1 MRKLIFVQIM
11 LIYFISFSQN
21 SKKIDSINQ
30 IIVKTKSD
38 SIKSVEYLTISNL
51 HIQKDS
57 IFNNITKSLLYARK
71 AKSPKRISN
80 ARVNLANWYQIN
92 ISRKRAIKE
101 HLDAIGELET
111 FNFKSGIANHYIRLG
126 YRYNITH
133 QDSMLF
139 YLDKGVELAKESNDA
154 SVMVIGLLALG
165 NISFFNEDFN
175 KALGYYIEVE
185 KICNTTTSLIN
196 TEKHANSLEYIGYV
210 MQKIKRF
217 DKAIEYFYKSYDIV
231 IKLGFPS
238 NIAVMESNIAQQYMI
253 EEKYSNAIP
262 LLNKS
267 IAYYETFK
275 VPDNRSISAYIDR
288 GLCYKH
294 LNKFKESEYDFL
306 KAVEI
311 SKLPKNKKHY
321 TNALYRLA
329 DAYLYFKDY
338 KNAEQY
344 YREAEILCKQEKN
357 YDYLRIIYKGLAEIE
372 TYNKNYEEAIS
383 LLNETIKNTELER
396 ETKLSEAILKVE
408 TEFQTQKKE
417 KEIELLKLKNEIE
430 KKQKYYYLAFLA
442 LILAVSILIFLVFRN
457 KIKIASKEKEL
468 NKIKSHFLSNISHEF
483 RTPLTLIN
491 GPLIKL
497 LESETL
503 NDETKPSLQLI
514 QKNTNRLIELVD
526 QILELSKLDAGVVKI
541 SVEKGDLESF
551 IRSSTDAFQ
560 FLAKEKKLKL
570 HTSIDKMPWAWFDT
584 DILDKIM
591 NNLFS
596 NALKYTA
603 PFGKITF
610 EGFVKDNKELILSI
624 TNEVKNF
631 QEKDLNKLFERFY
644 KSEEQSEGTG
654 IGLSMIKELVNL
666 MHGKIEAQIIDAKK
680 INFKITLP
688 IAENAFSSNEK
699 KVVESENN
707 IDLVK
712 KQTKEKPII
721 LIVDDNKNI
730 RDYLGSLLTESYNI
744 LESVDGDEGIKMAIN
759 HLPDVIISDVMMP
772 NINGI
777 ELCNNLKNN
786 ELTSHIPIIL
796 LTAKSGDFNEI
807 SGLQSGADDYITKPF
822 NPKTLQIKINNI
834 VESRKALQERY
845 KKDVI
850 FKPKDIAITSS
861 DEVFLNKIKKVLDKH
876 LNSPDFNPE
885 LFSNEMELSRMQLH
899 RKLMAFTGLNTS
911 AFIRSQ
917 RLIQAI
923 QILKTSN
930 HTVNEVAYM
939 VGFNTPSY
947 FMKCFKEVYGKT
959 PSEYIN

>member
-1 MRKLIFVQIM
+1 MIF
-11 LIYFISFSQN
+11 
-21 SKKIDSINQ
+21 
-30 IIVKTKSD
+30 
-38 SIKSVEYLTISNL
+38 
-51 HIQKDS
+51 
-57 IFNNITKSLLYARK
+57 
-71 AKSPKRISN
+71 
-80 ARVNLANWYQIN
+80 
-92 ISRKRAIKE
+92 
-101 HLDAIGELET
+101 
-111 FNFKSGIANHYIRLG
+111 
-126 YRYNITH
+126 
-133 QDSMLF
+133 
-139 YLDKGVELAKESNDA
+139 
-154 SVMVIGLLALG
+154 
-165 NISFFNEDFN
+165 
-175 KALGYYIEVE
+175 
-185 KICNTTTSLIN
+185 
-196 TEKHANSLEYIGYV
+196 
-210 MQKIKRF
+210 
-217 DKAIEYFYKSYDIV
+217 
-231 IKLGFPS
+231 KLGFPS
-238 NIAVMESNIAQQYMI
+238 NIAVAESNLAQQYMI
-253 EEKYSNAIP
+253 IEEYKKAIP

-267 IAYYETFK
+267 ISYYETFT
-275 VPDNRSISAYIDR
+275 VPDNKSISTYIKR

-294 LNKFKESEYDFL
+294 LDKFKEAEKDFL

-311 SKLPKNKKHY
+311 SKLPQNKQHY

-338 KNAEQY
+338 KNAELF
-344 YREAEILCKQEKN
+344 YREAEILCKEEKN
-357 YDYLRIIYKGLAEIE
+357 YDYLRRIYKGLAEIE
-372 TYNKNYEEAIS
+372 AYNKNYENAID
-383 LLNETIKNTELER
+383 LLNETIKNAELER
-396 ETKLSEAILKVE
+396 QTKLDQDILKVE
-408 TEFQTQKKE
+408 TAFQTEKKE
-417 KEIELLKLKNEIE
+417 KEIELLSLKNEIA
-430 KKQKYYYLAFLA
+430 KKQEYYYLGFVG
-442 LILAVSILIFLVFRN
+442 LILTIAILVFLVFRN
-457 KIKIASKEKEL
+457 KIKIAAKEKEL
-468 NKIKSHFLSNISHEF
+468 NKIKSHFFSNISHEF

-497 LESETL
+497 LESKTL
-503 NDETKPSLQLI
+503 NSEAKPNLELI
-514 QKNTNRLIELVD
+514 QKNTDRLIQLVD
-526 QILELSKLDAGVVKI
+526 QMLELSKLDAGVVKI
-541 SVEKGDLESF
+541 SVEKGNLESF
-551 IRSSTDAFQ
+551 LKSSTDAFQ

-584 DILDKIM
+584 DIIDKII

-603 PFGKITF
+603 PFGEIAF
-610 EGFVKDNKELILSI
+610 EGFIKDDKELILSI
-624 TNEVKNF
+624 TNDVKNF
-631 QEKDLNKLFERFY
+631 QEKNLDKLFERFY

-666 MHGKIEAQIIDAKK
+666 MHGKIEVQIIDAKK

-688 IAENAFSSNEK
+688 ITENAFSSDEK
-699 KVVESENN
+699 RVIKFENN

-712 KQTKEKPII
+712 KQSKDKPII

-850 FKPKDIAITSS
+850 FKPKDIAVTSS

-885 LFSNEMELSRMQLH
+885 LFSNEMGLSRMQLH

-911 AFIRSQ
+911 SFIRSQ

-947 FMKCFKEVYGKT
+947 FMKCFKEIYGKT

>member
-1 MRKLIFVQIM
+1 M

-38 SIKSVEYLTISNL
+38 LIKSVEYLTISNL

-57 IFNNITKSLLYARK
+57 IFNNLTKSLFYARK
-71 AKSPKRISN
+71 AKTPKRISN
-80 ARVNLANWYQIN
+80 TRVNLANWYQIN
-92 ISRKRAIKE
+92 ISRERSIKE
-101 HLDAIGELET
+101 HLDAINELET

-126 YRYNITH
+126 YRYNTTH

-139 YLDKGVELAKESNDA
+139 YLNKGVKLAKESNDA
-154 SVMVIGLLALG
+154 NVIVTGLLALG
-165 NISFFNEDFN
+165 NVSFFKSDFD
-175 KALGYYIEVE
+175 KALEYYIEAE
-185 KICNTTTSLIN
+185 KICSTTKSLLN

-210 MQKIKRF
+210 MERIKRF
-217 DKAIEYFYKSYDIV
+217 DKAIEYFSKSYDIV

-253 EEKYSNAIP
+253 KEEYNNAIP

-275 VPDNRSISAYIDR
+275 VPDNKSISTYIKR
-288 GLCYKH
+288 GICYKH
-294 LNKFKESEYDFL
+294 LDRFKEAEKDFL

-311 SKLPKNKKHY
+311 AKLPENKKHY

-344 YREAEILCKQEKN
+344 YREAETLCKEENN
-357 YDYLRIIYKGLAEIE
+357 YEYLRIIYKGLAEIE

-396 ETKLSEAILKVE
+396 QTKLSEAILKVE
-408 TEFQTQKKE
+408 TEFQTRKKE
-417 KEIELLKLKNEIE
+417 KEIELLTLKNEIA
-430 KKQKYYYLAFLA
+430 KKQKYYYLVFLA

-457 KIKIASKEKEL
+457 KIKTASKEKEL

-503 NDETKPSLQLI
+503 NEEIKPSLELI
-514 QKNTNRLIELVD
+514 QRNTNRLIELVD

-541 SVEKGDLESF
+541 SVEKGNLESF
-551 IRSSTDAFQ
+551 LKSSTDAFQ
-560 FLAKEKKLKL
+560 FLAKKKKLKL
-570 HTSIDKMPWAWFDT
+570 HTSIDKLPWAWFDT

-596 NALKYTA
+596 NALKYTV
-603 PFGKITF
+603 PFGEIAF
-610 EGFVKDNKELILSI
+610 EGFVKDDKELVLSI
-624 TNEVKNF
+624 TNDVKNF
-631 QEKDLNKLFERFY
+631 QEKDLDKLFERFY

-666 MHGKIEAQIIDAKK
+666 MHGKIEAQIIDDKK

-688 IAENAFSSNEK
+688 ITERAFSSNEK
-699 KVVESENN
+699 KVINLENN

-712 KQTKEKPII
+712 KQSKDKPII

-730 RDYLGSLLTESYNI
+730 RDYLGSLLTENYNI

-777 ELCNNLKNN
+777 ELCNILKNN

-861 DEVFLNKIKKVLDKH
+861 DEVFLNKIKKVLDKY

-885 LFSNEMELSRMQLH
+885 LFSNEMGLSRMQLH

-917 RLIQAI
+917 RLIQAL

-947 FMKCFKEVYGKT
+947 FIKCFKEAYGKT

>member
-1 MRKLIFVQIM
+1 M
-11 LIYFISFSQN
+11 LIYFIGFSQN

-30 IIVKTKSD
+30 IILKTKSD
-38 SIKSVEYLTISNL
+38 SIKSVEYLTLSNL

-57 IFNNITKSLLYARK
+57 IFSNITKSLYYARK
-71 AKSPKRISN
+71 SKTPKCISN
-80 ARVNLANWYQIN
+80 TRVNLANWYQIN
-92 ISRKRAIKE
+92 ISRERSIKE
-101 HLDAIGELET
+101 HLDAISELET
-111 FNFKSGIANHYIRLG
+111 FNFKPGIANHYIRLG
-126 YRYNITH
+126 YKYNTTH

-139 YLDKGVELAKESNDA
+139 YLNKGVKLAKESNDA
-154 SVMVIGLLALG
+154 GVIVTGLLALG
-165 NISFFNEDFN
+165 NVSFFNEDFN
-175 KALGYYIEVE
+175 KALEYYIEAE
-185 KICNTTTSLIN
+185 KICNTTISLIN

-210 MQKIKRF
+210 MQRIKRF
-217 DKAIEYFYKSYDIV
+217 DKAIEYFSKSYDIV

-253 EEKYSNAIP
+253 KEEYHNAIP

-275 VPDNRSISAYIDR
+275 VPDNRSISAYISR

-294 LNKFKESEYDFL
+294 LNKFKEAEYDFL
-306 KAVEI
+306 KAVNI
-311 SKLPKNKKHY
+311 SKLPKNTKHY

-338 KNAEQY
+338 KNAEKY
-344 YREAEILCKQEKN
+344 YREAETLCKEEKN
-357 YDYLRIIYKGLAEIE
+357 YDYLRRIYKGLSEIE
-372 TYNKNYEEAIS
+372 AYNKNYEEAIS
-383 LLNETIKNTELER
+383 LLKETIKNVELER
-396 ETKLSEAILKVE
+396 QTKLDQDILKVE
-408 TEFQTQKKE
+408 TAFQTEKKE
-417 KEIELLKLKNEIE
+417 KEIELLSLKNDIV
-430 KKQKYYYLAFLA
+430 KKQKYYYLAFLGF
-442 LILAVSILIFLVFRN
+442 ILAVSVLIFLVFRN

-497 LESETL
+497 LESEML
-503 NDETKPSLQLI
+503 NEEIKPSLELI

-551 IRSSTDAFQ
+551 LKSSTDAFQ

-570 HTSIDKMPWAWFDT
+570 HTSIDEMPWAWFDA

-596 NALKYTA
+596 NALKYTV
-603 PFGKITF
+603 PFGEIAF
-610 EGFVKDNKELILSI
+610 EGFVKDDKELILSI
-624 TNEVKNF
+624 TNDVKNF
-631 QEKDLNKLFERFY
+631 QEKDLDKLFERFY
-644 KSEEQSEGTG
+644 KYEEQSEGTG

-688 IAENAFSSNEK
+688 ITENAFSSDEKIIKAEYIDNNNELNK
-699 KVVESENN
+699 IQINN
-707 IDLVK
+707 
-712 KQTKEKPII
+712 KPII
-721 LIVDDNKNI
+721 LVIDDNKNI
-730 RDYLGSLLTESYNI
+730 RDYLGSLLNEGYSI
-744 LESVDGDEGIKMAIN
+744 LESIDGKDGIKMAIN

-772 NINGI
+772 HINGI
-777 ELCNNLKNN
+777 ELCNILKNN

-822 NPKTLQIKINNI
+822 NPKTLQIKINNM
-834 VESRKALQERY
+834 VESRKSLQERY

-861 DEVFLNKIKKVLDKH
+861 DEIFLNKVKKVLDKH
-876 LNSPDFNPE
+876 LNNPDFNPE
-885 LFSNEMELSRMQLH
+885 LFSNEMGLSRMQLH

-947 FMKCFKEVYGKT
+947 FIKCFKETYGKT
-959 PSEYIN
+959 PLDYINK

>member
-1 MRKLIFVQIM
+1 MRKLIFVQII
-11 LIYFISFSQN
+11 LIYFIGFSQN

-30 IIVKTKSD
+30 IIIKTKSD
-38 SIKSVEYLTISNL
+38 SIKAVEYLTLSNL
-51 HIQKDS
+51 HSQKDS
-57 IFNNITKSLLYARK
+57 VFNNLTKSLFYARK
-71 AKSPKRISN
+71 AQTPKRISN
-80 ARVNLANWYQIN
+80 TRVNFANWYGIN
-92 ISRKRAIKE
+92 VSKKRAIEE
-101 HLDAIGELET
+101 HLDAIKELEKL
-111 FNFKSGIANHYIRLG
+111 NHKAGVANHYIRLG
-126 YRYNITH
+126 YRYNAT
-133 QDSMLF
+133 QPDSALL
-139 YLDKGVELAKESNDA
+139 YLNKGVKLAKESND
-154 SVMVIGLLALG
+154 SNVIVTGLLALG
-165 NISFFNEDFN
+165 NVSFFKSDFN
-175 KALGYYIEVE
+175 KALEYYIEAE
-185 KICNTTTSLIN
+185 KICNITSSLTN

-210 MQKIKRF
+210 MERIKRF
-217 DKAIEYFYKSYDIV
+217 DKAIEYFSKSYDIA

-238 NIAVMESNIAQQYMI
+238 NIAVAESNLAQQYMI
-253 EEKYSNAIP
+253 IEEYKKAIP

-267 IAYYETFK
+267 ISYYETFT
-275 VPDNRSISAYIDR
+275 VPDNKSISTYIKR

-294 LNKFKESEYDFL
+294 LDKFKEAEKDFL

-311 SKLPKNKKHY
+311 SKLPQNKQHY

-338 KNAEQY
+338 KNAELF
-344 YREAEILCKQEKN
+344 YREAEILCKEEKN
-357 YDYLRIIYKGLAEIE
+357 YDYLRRIYKGLAEIE
-372 TYNKNYEEAIS
+372 AYNKNYENAID
-383 LLNETIKNTELER
+383 LLNETIKNAELER
-396 ETKLSEAILKVE
+396 QTKLDQDILKVE
-408 TEFQTQKKE
+408 TAFQTEKKE
-417 KEIELLKLKNEIE
+417 KEIELLSLKNEIA
-430 KKQKYYYLAFLA
+430 KKQEYYYLGFVG
-442 LILAVSILIFLVFRN
+442 LILTIAILVFLVFRN
-457 KIKIASKEKEL
+457 KIKIAAKEKEL
-468 NKIKSHFLSNISHEF
+468 NKIKSHFFSNISHEF

-497 LESETL
+497 LESKTL
-503 NDETKPSLQLI
+503 NSEAKPNLELI
-514 QKNTNRLIELVD
+514 QKNTDRLIQLVD
-526 QILELSKLDAGVVKI
+526 QMLELSKLDAGVVKI
-541 SVEKGDLESF
+541 SVEKGNLESF
-551 IRSSTDAFQ
+551 LKSSTDAFQ

-584 DILDKIM
+584 DIIDKII

-603 PFGKITF
+603 PFGEIAF
-610 EGFVKDNKELILSI
+610 EGFIKDDKELILSI
-624 TNEVKNF
+624 TNDVKNF
-631 QEKDLNKLFERFY
+631 QEKNLDKLFERFY

-666 MHGKIEAQIIDAKK
+666 MHGKIEVQIIDAKK

-688 IAENAFSSNEK
+688 ITENAFSSDEK
-699 KVVESENN
+699 RVIKFENN

-712 KQTKEKPII
+712 KQSKDKPII

-850 FKPKDIAITSS
+850 FKPKDIAVTSS

-885 LFSNEMELSRMQLH
+885 LFSNEMGLSRMQLH

-911 AFIRSQ
+911 SFIRSQ

-947 FMKCFKEVYGKT
+947 FMKCFKEIYGKT